1 MIKYRL
7 SDISDLVY
15 IQCENKSKTKTCYY
29 ILFDH
34 LEIQLIPLQY
44 IDSSIIQGQFV
55 YIFTK
60 NLLV

>member
-15 IQCENKSKTKTCYY
+15 MKCENKSKSKTCYY

-44 IDSSIIQGQFV
+44 IDSKYNSRSICLHFH
-55 YIFTK
+55 
-60 NLLV
+60 

>member
-15 IQCENKSKTKTCYY
+15 IQCENKTKTCYY
-29 ILFDH
+29 ILFYH

-44 IDSSIIQGQFV
+44 IDSKYNSRSICLHFH
-55 YIFTK
+55 
-60 NLLV
+60 

>member
-7 SDISDLVY
+7 SDMVY
-15 IQCENKSKTKTCYY
+15 MKCENKSKTKTCYY

-44 IDSSIIQGQFV
+44 IDS
-55 YIFTK
+55 K
-60 NLLV
+60 